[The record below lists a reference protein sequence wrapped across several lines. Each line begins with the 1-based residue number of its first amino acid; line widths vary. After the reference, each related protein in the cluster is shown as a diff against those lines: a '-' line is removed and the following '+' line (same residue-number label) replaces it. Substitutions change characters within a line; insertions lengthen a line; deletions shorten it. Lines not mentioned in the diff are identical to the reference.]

1 MVGERYKLIKR
12 NPKIEAKNK
21 KKRNSA
27 IDNHKEVV
35 EVEGNENIHNI
46 NFFGL
51 LCFKYCFHTLND
63 LSFSLLLAF
72 LTFFLSTSSSFDF
85 LITNYI
91 HSFIYISVLYK
102 SN

>member
-51 LCFKYCFHTLND
+51 L
-63 LSFSLLLAF
+63 LSF
-72 LTFFLSTSSSFDF
+72 
-85 LITNYI
+85 
-91 HSFIYISVLYK
+91 
-102 SN
+102 

>member
-12 NPKIEAKNK
+12 NPKIEAKNKK

-46 NFFGL
+46 NFLVCFL
-51 LCFKYCFHTLND
+51 ICFKYCFHTLND
-63 LSFSLLLAF
+63 LSFSLLAF
-72 LTFFLSTSSSFDF
+72 LLLSFSFFL
-85 LITNYI
+85 L
-91 HSFIYISVLYK
+91 LPL
-102 SN
+102 